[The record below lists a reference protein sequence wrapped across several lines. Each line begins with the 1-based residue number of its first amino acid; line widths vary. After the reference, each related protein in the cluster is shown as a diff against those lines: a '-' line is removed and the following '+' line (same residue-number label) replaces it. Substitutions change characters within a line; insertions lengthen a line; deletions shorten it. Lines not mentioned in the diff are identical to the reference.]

1 MTKLIINGITVI
13 RDFKYGIYYSSRD
26 DFERKTN
33 KSGSKEKLIDNRESK
48 MLSEANLIISSNFV
62 AINWRNKV
70 SFKSELETSIEEA
83 G

>member
-1 MTKLIINGITVI
+1 MTKLIVNGITVI
-13 RDFKYGIYYSSRD
+13 HDFKYGIIILLEMILR
-26 DFERKTN
+26 ERQTN
-33 KSGSKEKLIDNRESK
+33 RGVKKELIDNRESK